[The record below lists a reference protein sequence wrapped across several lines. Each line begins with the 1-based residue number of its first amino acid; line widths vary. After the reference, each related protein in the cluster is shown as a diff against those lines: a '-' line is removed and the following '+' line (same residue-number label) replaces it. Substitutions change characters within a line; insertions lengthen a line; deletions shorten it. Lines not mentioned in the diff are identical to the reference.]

1 GDKPVLLVVDYLQII
16 PTPAGVR
23 LDGTKAAVDWNLT
36 QGMRFLIAFILA
48 LPVAL
53 VLLYLKRS
61 LNLILVL
68 TALVAVLF
76 GLFI

>member
-1 GDKPVLLVVDYLQII
+1 MCLM
-16 PTPAGVR
+16 
-23 LDGTKAAVDWNLT
+23 AAVYWNLT

-61 LNLILVL
+61 INLILVL